1 MPGLP
6 GRPGEKGEK
15 GFMGPR
21 GVPGDAKE
29 GTPGPQGMPGIIF
42 NQGQVKVEGGGG
54 ENPPSNINWENMP
67 PPNFIHLFNCKS
79 DLYIFKI

>member
-29 GTPGPQGMPGIIF
+29 GTPGPQGMPGMEWIRA
-42 NQGQVKVEGGGG
+42 GEKLVGG
-54 ENPPSNINWENMP
+54 ENPPWNLNCENMP
-67 PPNFIHLFNCKS
+67 PANFILLLKCKS
-79 DLYIFKI
+79 DLQIFEI